1 MTSFA
6 SILQCPFTCCQEN
19 PPGKKAPCEES
30 GVGIG
35 LGLGSGIFFSQEFFS
50 RTLLLYCIYCQSNTA
65 ESYFTKTLI
74 IFVVLYT
81 VKLAL
86 YFNWIIISNQIN
98 VLLTNK

>member
-6 SILQCPFTCCQEN
+6 SIFQCPFTCCQEN

-35 LGLGSGIFFSQEFFS
+35 LGLGSGILFSQEFFS

-74 IFVVLYT
+74 IFSG
-81 VKLAL
+81 
-86 YFNWIIISNQIN
+86 IIYCQIGIIF
-98 VLLTNK
+98 

>member
-6 SILQCPFTCCQEN
+6 SIFQCPFTCCQEN

-30 GVGIG
+30 RVGIG

-74 IFVVLYT
+74 IFSG
-81 VKLAL
+81 
-86 YFNWIIISNQIN
+86 IIYCQIGIIF
-98 VLLTNK
+98 